1 MRGRMP
7 APTDIIAA
15 PATPH
20 GTAAIAM
27 VRASGPGAGE
37 LARGIFGVTP
47 PPRLAAHGDY
57 RDKNGQLVDDAV
69 GTFFAAPNSYTGEDT
84 LEICCHG
91 NPLIVQKIMGDLV
104 ARGCRV
110 AEAGE
115 FTKRAFLN
123 GRMDL
128 GQAEAVMDLI
138 HARSERALAAANRQL
153 RGALGRHMEKL
164 VSRLLDVL
172 ATVEAYID
180 FPEEDLPPEDARKLQ
195 EQVEWLRAETGR
207 LLATH
212 GYGKMLRE
220 GIRTVIFG
228 DTNVGKSSLLNRL
241 LGEER
246 ALVSAEPGTTR
257 DYIESDLRVGAHWL
271 RLVDTAGFNEASAGL
286 ERRGIEKSMEQVAE
300 ADLYLWVVEAGA
312 PLPSLRDSIRSH
324 LRRDNTL
331 IVANKSDLPHS
342 LAATTRDA
350 GEIAVV
356 AVSAL
361 NGNGIEQLKQAVNKL
376 ADALAVEAGE
386 EAVTVNARHALSL
399 GTARNALDEAQS
411 KVAAGECN
419 VLLASDLRTALSA
432 LGEISG
438 RVDNEQM
445 LDRLFSSFCIGK

>member
-1 MRGRMP
+1 MP
-7 APTDIIAA
+7 ATTDTIAA
-15 PATPH
+15 PATPL

-27 VRASGPGAGE
+27 VRASGPDVGG
-37 LARGIFGVTP
+37 LARDIFGASL
-47 PPRLAAHGDY
+47 PPRMATHGDY
-57 RDKNGQLVDDAV
+57 RDKNGRLVDDVV
-69 GTFFAAPNSYTGEDT
+69 GTFFAGPNSYTGEDT

-91 NPLIVQKIMGDLV
+91 NPLIVQKIMADLI

-138 HARSERALAAANRQL
+138 HARSERAMAAANRQL

-164 VSRLLDVL
+164 VARLLDVV

-180 FPEEDLPPEDARKLQ
+180 FPEEDLPPEDARKLT
-195 EQVEWLRAETGR
+195 EQVEWLRVETGR

-228 DTNVGKSSLLNRL
+228 ETNVGKSSLLNRL

-271 RLVDTAGFNEASAGL
+271 RLVDTAGFNETSAGL
-286 ERRGIEKSMEQVAE
+286 EHRGIEKSMEQVAE

-312 PLPSLRDSIRSH
+312 PLPSLQESIRAR
-324 LRRDNTL
+324 LRRSNTL

-342 LAATTRDA
+342 LASTSRDA
-350 GEIAVV
+350 GDLEVV

-361 NGNGIEQLKQAVNKL
+361 RGDGLDQFLQAVNNL
-376 ADALAVEAGE
+376 AETMAVEAGA
-386 EAVTVNARHALSL
+386 EAVTVNARHARSL
-399 GTARNALDEAQS
+399 DAARRALDEAHA
-411 KVAAGECN
+411 KIAAGECN
-419 VLLASDLRTALSA
+419 VLLASDLRTVLHAF
-432 LGEISG
+432 GEISG

>member
-1 MRGRMP
+1 MP

-15 PATPH
+15 PATPL

-27 VRASGPGAGE
+27 VRASGPGVGE
-37 LARGIFGVTP
+37 IARGIFGVAP
-47 PPRLAAHGDY
+47 PPRVATHGDY
-57 RDKNGQLVDDAV
+57 RDKSGQLVDDVV

-91 NPLIVQKIMGDLV
+91 NPLIVQKIMADLV

-153 RGALGRHMEKL
+153 RGSLGRHMDKL
-164 VSRLLDVL
+164 VSRLLDVV

-195 EQVEWLRAETGR
+195 EQIEWLRAETGR

-228 DTNVGKSSLLNRL
+228 ETNVGKSSLLNRL

-257 DYIESDLRVGAHWL
+257 DYIESDLRIGAHWL
-271 RLVDTAGFNEASAGL
+271 RLVDTAGFNEDSAGL
-286 ERRGIEKSMEQVAE
+286 ERRGIEKSMQQVAE

-312 PLPSLRDSIRSH
+312 PLPSLRDLIRPH
-324 LRRDNTL
+324 LRRDSTL

-361 NGNGIEQLKQAVNKL
+361 NGSGIEQLKQAVSKL

-399 GTARNALDEAQS
+399 DAARRALEEAHA
-411 KVAAGECN
+411 KVAAGDCN
-419 VLLASDLRTALSA
+419 VLLASDLRAALSA

-438 RVDNEQM
+438 RIDNEQV

>member
-1 MRGRMP
+1 MP
-7 APTDIIAA
+7 ATPDTIAA
-15 PATPH
+15 PATPL

-27 VRASGPGAGE
+27 VRASGPGVGE
-37 LARGIFGVTP
+37 LAREIFGVTP
-47 PPRLAAHGDY
+47 PPRVATHGDY
-57 RDKNGQLVDDAV
+57 RDKYDQLVDDVV
-69 GTFFAAPNSYTGEDT
+69 GTFFAGPNSYTGEDA

-91 NPLIVQKIMGDLV
+91 NPLIVQKIMADLV

-180 FPEEDLPPEDARKLQ
+180 FPEEDLPPEDVRKLT
-195 EQVEWLRAETGR
+195 EQVEWLRVETRR
-207 LLATH
+207 LLATQ

-228 DTNVGKSSLLNRL
+228 ETNVGKSSLLNRL

-257 DYIESDLRVGAHWL
+257 DYIESDLQMGAHWL
-271 RLVDTAGFNEASAGL
+271 RLVDTAGFNETSVGL

-312 PLPSLRDSIRSH
+312 PLPSLRESIRSR
-324 LRRDNTL
+324 LRRSNTL

-342 LAATTRDA
+342 IAATTCDA
-350 GEIAVV
+350 GNIDVV

-361 NGNGIEQLKQAVNKL
+361 SGNGIELVRLAVNKL
-376 ADALAVEAGE
+376 ADAFAVEVGE
-386 EAVTVNARHALSL
+386 EAVTLSARHALSL
-399 GTARNALDEAQS
+399 GTALYALGEAQA
-411 KVAAGECN
+411 KVAGGECN
-419 VLLASDLRTALSA
+419 VLLASDLRTALHA

-438 RVDNEQM
+438 RVDNEHM